1 MNGIPSKREAS
12 VQPASI
18 SGLKLNAS
26 RAVGGRRTQIGMLID
41 LEFKQAIA
49 KVRLRF
55 RSR

>member
-1 MNGIPSKREAS
+1 MGIPSKREAS